1 MARKLVVVNDNVRL
15 VELGNIYGPIST
27 PTRIPLET
35 IRTMCVKNR
44 DVWECDPN
52 DPRDREKRVK
62 LTLSNYGETHFG
74 VGEKK
79 ATENKPL
86 GVAGMNMDSMDHF
99 DPNPAPAET
108 SEPKVPAADPT
119 PDLTEEKKGIQDYSY
134 IMGGVNMDAMDQYDP
149 NPIPAG
155 EKEDAAP
162 AEDPI
167 DDSAPVEE
175 SDAPEN
181 AEEAPV
187 PESAEPETKEEAAPV
202 VEEKAPANQQ
212 NSSQNHGGKKNKK
225 GR

>member
-86 GVAGMNMDSMDHF
+86 GVAGMNIDSMDHF
-99 DPNPAPAET
+99 DPSPAPAET
-108 SEPKVPAADPT
+108 SESKVPAADPT
-119 PDLTEEKKGIQDYSY
+119 PAPTEEKKGFQDYSY
-134 IMGGVNMDAMDQYDP
+134 TMGGVNMDAMDQYDP
-149 NPIPAG
+149 NPIPAE

-162 AEDPI
+162 AEVTKPEVPAEE
-167 DDSAPVEE
+167 APVEE
-175 SDAPEN
+175 SAEPDSKEN
-181 AEEAPV
+181 AAP
-187 PESAEPETKEEAAPV
+187 
-202 VEEKAPANQQ
+202 VEEKAPVNQQ
-212 NSSQNHGGKKNKK
+212 NNAQNHGGKKNKK